1 MMTPMTARRTLAE
14 LVAINRTVAAAF
26 EQVERRPWSIE
37 VTALELAKQVGDL
50 SRRILSAEGYY
61 LPDRDHRPEYAGQID
76 DIGDEL
82 ADILYCLIRISDHYG
97 VDLEAA
103 HLQARRDELQYL
115 GHEPNF

>member
-1 MMTPMTARRTLAE
+1 MTLMTARRTFAE
-14 LVAINRTVAAAF
+14 LVAINRAVVAAFDQA
-26 EQVERRPWSIE
+26 ERRQWSIE

-97 VDLEAA
+97 IDLEDA
-103 HLQARRDELQYL
+103 HLRARRNELRYL